1 MSDRK
6 NDNIDHNG
14 QPVND
19 RDKTSGADPFAS
31 LNRLLAENP
40 DFKSTFDSISKFYDD
55 DLTWDET
62 EEVDYVEID
71 GHDYI
76 VAQEIEVSGTTY
88 LYLVNEDDVMDF
100 LIQKVVVEDGEEYVT
115 GLDSD
120 REFDLVQAYFQRQFL
135 LELKEKMK
143 KDGEEASDKPE

>member
-1 MSDRK
+1 M
-6 NDNIDHNG
+6 
-14 QPVND
+14 
-19 RDKTSGADPFAS
+19 
-31 LNRLLAENP
+31 
-40 DFKSTFDSISKFYDD
+40 
-55 DLTWDET
+55 
-62 EEVDYVEID
+62 
-71 GHDYI
+71 
-76 VAQEIEVSGTTY
+76 SGTTY

>member
-71 GHDYI
+71 GHDYRR
-76 VAQEIEVSGTTY
+76 SRC
-88 LYLVNEDDVMDF
+88 
-100 LIQKVVVEDGEEYVT
+100 
-115 GLDSD
+115 
-120 REFDLVQAYFQRQFL
+120 REQPICIL
-135 LELKEKMK
+135 
-143 KDGEEASDKPE
+143 